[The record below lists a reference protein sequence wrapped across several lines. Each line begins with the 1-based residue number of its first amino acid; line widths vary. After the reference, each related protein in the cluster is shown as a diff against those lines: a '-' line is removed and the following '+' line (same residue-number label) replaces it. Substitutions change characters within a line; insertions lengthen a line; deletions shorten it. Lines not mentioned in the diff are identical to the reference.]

1 MKAPRSISEWILFL
15 LEAENVLVLV
25 VAFAMT
31 LLLAGWQS
39 IFPLFT
45 FVDPK
50 DGDRWTVEVG
60 WPGTCMLVLMDCVF
74 GTELVPRLRRALKAS
89 RKDWFCKITS
99 EVEKFVASFDVAL
112 WLFSIFPE
120 EEANVEFENVCRDGE
135 MLLFARLEGENILE
149 IINLQASKSF

>member
-25 VAFAMT
+25 FAFVMP
-31 LLLAGWQS
+31 LLLAGWKS

-50 DGDRWTVEVG
+50 DGDRWTVETG
-60 WPGTCMLVLMDCVF
+60 WPGTCMFVLKGCVF

-89 RKDWFCKITS
+89 RNDWFCKITS
-99 EVEKFVASFDVAL
+99 EVEKFVASFEVVL
-112 WLFSIFPE
+112 WLFSTCPE
-120 EEANVEFENVCRDGE
+120 EEANVEFENICRDGE
-135 MLLFARLEGENILE
+135 MLLLARLKAKNVW
-149 IINLQASKSF
+149 NY